1 MERKIQLYG
10 RVNKSGKPAISG
22 IAKMDNF
29 FAQFANKRF
38 IMEIE
43 VLEPDTIIHHVWYI
57 IKMIVPAFIEGYKA
71 KGTLLTP
78 KDALEEIIES
88 CSIFWKSEK
97 KRHKLFNYASFQP
110 ECDLSKEELEVA
122 IDVLHEYCILNFNIV
137 VGNYKSI

>member
-10 RVNKSGKPAISG
+10 RVTKLGKPAISG

-29 FAQFANKRF
+29 FLSYPNKRF

-43 VLEPDTIIHHVWYI
+43 ILEPDTIIHHIWYI
-57 IKMIVPAFIEGYKA
+57 IKMVVPAFIQGYTN

-78 KDALEEIIES
+78 KEALEDIIET
-88 CSIFWKSEK
+88 CPIFWKTEK
-97 KRHKLFNYASFQP
+97 TRYKVFNWNKFQP

-122 IDVLHEYCILNFNIV
+122 IDWLHEYCISNFNIV
-137 VGNYKSI
+137 IGNYKSI